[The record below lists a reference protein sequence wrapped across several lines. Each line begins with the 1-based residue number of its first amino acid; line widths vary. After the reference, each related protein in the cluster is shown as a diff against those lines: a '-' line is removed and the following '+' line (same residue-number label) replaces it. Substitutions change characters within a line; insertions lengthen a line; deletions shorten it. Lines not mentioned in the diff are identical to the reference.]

1 MKSIIKTF
9 SLIVI
14 FLFILSVFGWMVSH
28 ISSGN
33 KKFGFLTE
41 PVKFMYTF
49 PDMFSKSVEEVK
61 TLPETFIQTP
71 KNFKPVNKLDFD
83 LKVITTYSDTS
94 NNRTIALMN
103 LKNDSVHYK
112 WKLDRPFKVTDR
124 VVNPILL
131 SDKDLIYSAMGKGK
145 PLTRIDSLSNIIW
158 KQDSVWVHHS
168 IELDAKGDIWACTFA
183 PVYYSTAY
191 YKLNGNSV
199 FFKDNFITKFDAE
212 TGKILFHKSIAEILK
227 ENDIAN
233 YVLKPSGSITDP
245 LHLNDVE
252 PALKTT
258 PYYKK
263 DDVFISLRQPS
274 LVLHYRPETNELI
287 DVIEGPFVSQH
298 DVDFLNDTTLILFN
312 NNYYTKWANKS
323 AQLPKDSTRLI
334 KIGDFYSNIVKYDL
348 TDETFSSLGDS
359 IFRENGIFTS
369 TEGLQEFVNDSAF
382 FVEEQAVGL
391 LWVLTED
398 EVIYKNVLKSQHK
411 GHHHLPNWTRIVDY
425 E

>member
-1 MKSIIKTF
+1 M
-9 SLIVI
+9 
-14 FLFILSVFGWMVSH
+14 
-28 ISSGN
+28 
-33 KKFGFLTE
+33 
-41 PVKFMYTF
+41 
-49 PDMFSKSVEEVK
+49 
-61 TLPETFIQTP
+61 
-71 KNFKPVNKLDFD
+71 
-83 LKVITTYSDTS
+83 
-94 NNRTIALMN
+94 
-103 LKNDSVHYK
+103 
-112 WKLDRPFKVTDR
+112 
-124 VVNPILL
+124 
-131 SDKDLIYSAMGKGK
+131 
-145 PLTRIDSLSNIIW
+145 
-158 KQDSVWVHHS
+158 
-168 IELDAKGDIWACTFA
+168 ELDAKGDIWACTFA

-323 AQLPKDSTRLI
+323 APLPKDSTRLI

-411 GHHHLPNWTRIVDY
+411 GYHHLPNWTRIVDY